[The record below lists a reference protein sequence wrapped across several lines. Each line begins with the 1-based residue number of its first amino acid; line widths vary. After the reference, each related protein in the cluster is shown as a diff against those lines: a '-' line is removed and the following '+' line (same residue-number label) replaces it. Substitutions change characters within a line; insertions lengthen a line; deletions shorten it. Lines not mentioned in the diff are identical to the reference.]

1 MSKLTVKNL
10 SFGYDNNKLFSN
22 LNFNVP
28 SGSFISIIGP
38 NGSGKSSLAQ
48 ILVGKIKTNNVY
60 IDDINIF
67 DDESFFKKIGYF
79 STNNDINIDN
89 VYDYIAFTLKNINL
103 LENDINKKVVD
114 IANRFNISYLLDS
127 NISELST
134 FDKYLV
140 YLSSIFIYQPKI
152 VVLDDPFIG
161 LDKYEREKLFNSI
174 KSYNDD
180 NKITIINVTN
190 NMEDLLYG
198 STAVVRYTVDVTNTS
213 LYNDTNTVSILFYVP
228 DGFTCDTKS
237 VSAVGIGENNK
248 KQKLNVTNI
257 TSLTADTIDTY
268 SDEFLSGEAIKK
280 IQGKENGS
288 EQPTSAI
295 AVTVQVKDDDS
306 HYVLPTN
313 GSIKININT
322 TKLLGND
329 EEMSYGA
336 DAEILS
342 YSNDSYKRI
351 EYKAKA
357 SSSAVSQVAVAGNA
371 STKEKDYT
379 KTSNKG
385 IILLPTGGDKR
396 MLKQRILLVILV
408 SACGIIIYK
417 LKKSEKDKHNK

>member
-67 DDESFFKKIGYF
+67 DDESFFKKIGYL

-89 VYDYIAFTLKNINL
+89 VYDYIAFPLKNINL
-103 LENDINKKVVD
+103 LENDINKKVVE

-198 STAVVRYTVDVTNTS
+198 SITMVLNHGNIEFYGNTLELFNNDKLFNKIGLNMPFIVDLSIKLKYYGLIDKVMLDMNEMVDV
-213 LYNDTNTVSILFYVP
+213 LW
-228 DGFTCDTKS
+228 K
-237 VSAVGIGENNK
+237 
-248 KQKLNVTNI
+248 
-257 TSLTADTIDTY
+257 
-268 SDEFLSGEAIKK
+268 
-280 IQGKENGS
+280 
-288 EQPTSAI
+288 
-295 AVTVQVKDDDS
+295 
-306 HYVLPTN
+306 
-313 GSIKININT
+313 
-322 TKLLGND
+322 
-329 EEMSYGA
+329 
-336 DAEILS
+336 
-342 YSNDSYKRI
+342 
-351 EYKAKA
+351 
-357 SSSAVSQVAVAGNA
+357 
-371 STKEKDYT
+371 
-379 KTSNKG
+379 
-385 IILLPTGGDKR
+385 
-396 MLKQRILLVILV
+396 
-408 SACGIIIYK
+408 
-417 LKKSEKDKHNK
+417 